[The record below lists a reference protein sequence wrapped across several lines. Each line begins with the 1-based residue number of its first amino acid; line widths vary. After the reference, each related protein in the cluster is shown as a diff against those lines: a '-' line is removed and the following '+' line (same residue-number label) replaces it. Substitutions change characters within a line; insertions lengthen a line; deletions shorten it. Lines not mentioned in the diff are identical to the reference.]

1 MVPDM
6 TVYVRSRMRVDA
18 TRIFFVYLSK
28 SLGSSFRR
36 WNIISK
42 DHQLNEEIRA
52 KEVRL
57 VGPDSEQLGIKPF
70 REAMQ
75 MAIDAN
81 LDLVNVAPQAKPP
94 VCRIMDYG
102 KFRYEQQKKDKEA
115 RKNQKIVDLKEVWF
129 RANIEENDYQTKFRN
144 VVKFLNEGDKVKCS
158 VRFRGREITHAK
170 LGQKILER
178 VANEVA
184 EICIVERMPKLEG
197 RSMIM
202 ILAPK
207 AH

>member
-1 MVPDM
+1 
-6 TVYVRSRMRVDA
+6 MRLV
-18 TRIFFVYLSK
+18 FFYAFINSSFD
-28 SLGSSFRR
+28 SLFRR

-57 VGPDSEQLGIKPF
+57 VGPEGEQIGIKPF

-158 VRFRGREITHAK
+158 VRFRGREITHSK

-184 EICIVERMPKLEG
+184 EICVVERMPKLEG

-207 AH
+207 PH